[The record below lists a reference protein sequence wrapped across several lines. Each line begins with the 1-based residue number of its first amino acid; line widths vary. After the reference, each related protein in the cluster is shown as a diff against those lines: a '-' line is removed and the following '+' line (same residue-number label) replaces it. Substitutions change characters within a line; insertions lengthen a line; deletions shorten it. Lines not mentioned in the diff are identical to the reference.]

1 MSAFEALRRVLG
13 DTVRFKSLR
22 DRIEILFEGQ
32 VRTWSRGTS
41 GWLVMPVEREPAG
54 FYLISE
60 DREGQR
66 CGQEVLA
73 AFLGPAVATIKPAPM
88 SPGNEG
94 ADGILRAVG
103 INHLSHLQR
112 TDASALAMLERLEDA
127 VATVTGTEVRRRS
140 VRPSHVDLLRDFRL
154 ALLRGNSRVAEH
166 ALDELR
172 LTGRLSAENLRFLKV
187 ELLGRLERWSEL
199 RDLPYLQEMLRARR
213 PRAVNEILLEMLWW
227 KEVAPLYTSELSAE
241 DVYRHADLSS
251 RYGVILNA
259 VDVPITESGRKV
271 TAVAAQVQGDRGRL
285 ERLLRAAAT
294 DAERGWLRSLVT
306 HDDTAARP
314 RPAILPT
321 IQELFQQAQY
331 GAVTRAFLESPEP
344 SEADMAVQA
353 VLEGDETNQA
363 PAVRSLVSGFVE
375 EGRLRPDRRLLRDLE
390 ELDRLVGGSC
400 HSWTE
405 WCARLGRDE
414 RWPDAAQVLRSQHHQ
429 WAGLESL
436 SYAETR
442 AAAENVLSAWAGANQ
457 EQVVAALDLLCSA
470 AAKAAATMQAGEF
483 FDVVL
488 MLLVDQPSLS
498 APVRDAYLLLIV
510 RLLESGPAES
520 RYQETLNNA
529 LLLWR
534 RIASP
539 AAVDWGLSLVD
550 VLLYAPSPVPEA
562 RLATVSEVINKIR
575 SFQQRLSARQ
585 DSESETLA
593 GEAGLPVRQPQEQT
607 SDADTVWKRLDGSVV
622 GVYSLLPRA
631 AASLEKRLSRLCSPR
646 AVEGNT
652 DKVATAAL
660 RSLVAR
666 ADYLIVDTWHAT
678 HSATSAIDQARDR
691 DKQIMPQ
698 GQGVTGFMQALE
710 QHLSSA

>member
-13 DTVRFKSLR
+13 DTARFNSLR
-22 DRIEILFEGQ
+22 DRIEVLFEGQ

-41 GWLVMPVEREPAG
+41 GWLVMPVDREPAG

-73 AFLGPAVATIKPAPM
+73 AFLGPTVATIEPAPI

-112 TDASALAMLERLEDA
+112 TDASALVMLERLEDA
-127 VATVTGTEVRRRS
+127 VATVTGTDVRRRS

-154 ALLRGNSRVAEH
+154 ALLRGNGRVAEH

-199 RDLPYLQEMLRARR
+199 QDLPYLQEMLRARR

-227 KEVAPLYTSELSAE
+227 KEVAPLSTSELSAE
-241 DVYRHADLSS
+241 DVYTRADLNS

-259 VDVPITESGRKV
+259 VDVPITENGRKV

-306 HDDTAARP
+306 HGDTAARP
-314 RPAILPT
+314 RPVILPT

-353 VLEGDETNQA
+353 VLEGEETNQA

-405 WCARLGRDE
+405 WCARLGRNE
-414 RWPDAAQVLRSQHHQ
+414 HWPDAAQVLRAQHHQ
-429 WAGLESL
+429 WAGLGSL
-436 SYAETR
+436 SYAEAR
-442 AAAENVLSAWAGANQ
+442 AAADNVLSAWAGANQ
-457 EQVVAALDLLCSA
+457 EQIVAALDLLCSA
-470 AAKAAATMQAGEF
+470 AAKAAATIQAGEF

-510 RLLESGPAES
+510 RLLEGGPTES
-520 RYQETLNNA
+520 RYQETLNHA

-534 RIASP
+534 RISSP

-575 SFQQRLSARQ
+575 SFQQRLSSRQ
-585 DSESETLA
+585 DSELETLA
-593 GEAGLPVRQPQEQT
+593 GEAGLPVRQPHEQT
-607 SDADTVWKRLDGSVV
+607 SDVDTVWKRLDGSVV

-652 DKVATAAL
+652 DKVGTATL
-660 RSLVAR
+660 RSLAAR

-678 HSATSAIDQARDR
+678 HPATSAIDQARDR